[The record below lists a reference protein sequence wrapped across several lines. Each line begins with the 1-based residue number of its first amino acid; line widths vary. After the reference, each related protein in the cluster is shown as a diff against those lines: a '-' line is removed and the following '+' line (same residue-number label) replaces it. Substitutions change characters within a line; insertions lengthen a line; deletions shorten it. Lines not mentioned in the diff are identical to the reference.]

1 MVFFYFIKREND
13 FFFFDAVPD
22 PLDQEKIDLVFAVSA
37 SSTEAEQTFHLMKE
51 TLLSIVSTHGMKNI
65 HYAVM
70 TYGSL
75 TRTIVDFQDGFP
87 DEQALLKKLES
98 LSTVSGTP
106 DLDLALANAK
116 KTFGASGARPDAK
129 KVLVFLVDNKSGS
142 TEQDVLKSAMALEE
156 DGVKVIPVGI
166 GSKVNRQ
173 ELEKTTPL
181 KKNIIEVP
189 IKENP
194 EKLSKKI
201 MKKVR
206 ESEYIVYCFLYIVT
220 VLLFFYYQLLIE
232 CR

>member
-1 MVFFYFIKREND
+1 MVFYFIKRENNIC
-13 FFFFDAVPD
+13 FFGTVPD

-37 SSTEAEQTFHLMKE
+37 SSTEAEQAFHLMKE

-65 HYAVM
+65 HYTVM

-87 DEQALLKKLES
+87 DEQDLLKKLES

-116 KTFGASGARPDAK
+116 KAFEASGARPDAK
-129 KVLVFLVDNKSGS
+129 KVLVYLVDNKSGS

-181 KKNIIEVP
+181 EKNIIEVP

-206 ESEYIVYCFLYIVT
+206 ESEYIVYCFLYILT
-220 VLLFFYYQLLIE
+220 VLLFFIINF
-232 CR
+232 

>member
-1 MVFFYFIKREND
+1 MI

-65 HYAVM
+65 HYTVM

-75 TRTIVDFQDGFP
+75 TRTIVDFQDGFFS
-87 DEQALLKKLES
+87 DEQALLKKLEG

-116 KTFGASGARPDAK
+116 KAFEASGARPDAK

-166 GSKVNRQ
+166 GSKVNRR

-181 KKNIIEVP
+181 KKNILEVP

-194 EKLSKKI
+194 EKLGKKI

-206 ESEYIVYCFLYIVT
+206 ESEYIVYCFLYILK
-220 VLLFFYYQLLIE
+220 VLLFFIVNF
-232 CR
+232 

>member
-1 MVFFYFIKREND
+1 
-13 FFFFDAVPD
+13 
-22 PLDQEKIDLVFAVSA
+22 
-37 SSTEAEQTFHLMKE
+37 
-51 TLLSIVSTHGMKNI
+51 MKNI
-65 HYAVM
+65 HYTVM

-129 KVLVFLVDNKSGS
+129 KFLVFLVDNKSGS

-220 VLLFFYYQLLIE
+220 VVLFFYYQLLIE

>member
-1 MVFFYFIKREND
+1 MI
-13 FFFFDAVPD
+13 FFFLDAVPD

-65 HYAVM
+65 HYTVM

-75 TRTIVDFQDGFP
+75 TRTIVDFQDRFP

-116 KTFGASGARPDAK
+116 KAFGASGARPDAK
-129 KVLVFLVDNKSGS
+129 KFLVFLVDNKSGS

-220 VLLFFYYQLLIE
+220 VLLFFIINF
-232 CR
+232 